1 VVQVHSGPPYR
12 GIVYFSGAIAQLGER
27 LICIQEVSGSIPLSS
42 TKNLLVEIILDFK
55 EYSFSLR
62 LSYGNLNQVEK
73 SEYDR
78 LLNIVKIELTSNFL
92 NFSDK

>member
-1 VVQVHSGPPYR
+1 
-12 GIVYFSGAIAQLGER
+12 
-27 LICIQEVSGSIPLSS
+27 
-42 TKNLLVEIILDFK
+42 LVEIILDFK